1 MRDRK
6 SGYGACPNEEGCP
19 VEYTLDVI
27 GGKWKGLLLY
37 HLINGPIRFNEFR
50 RICPTITQRMLT
62 LQAQRTG
69 AGRHRSPRGL
79 SSSAPEGGIFVNRIR
94 PDPGPDHS
102 KNEGMGRNL
111 QKPEAAPEIGG
122 GTVLVSALSWEGN
135 GMSSV
140 KWMGKGQA
148 SEIDR
153 RTRLMI

>member
-62 LQAQRTG
+62 LQLRELEQDG
-69 AGRHRSPRGL
+69 IVHREVYHQVPPKVEYSLTEFGQTLVPIILKMKEWGETYK
-79 SSSAPEGGIFVNRIR
+79 S
-94 PDPGPDHS
+94 
-102 KNEGMGRNL
+102 
-111 QKPEAAPEIGG
+111 QKPLPK
-122 GTVLVSALSWEGN
+122 SAGVES
-135 GMSSV
+135 
-140 KWMGKGQA
+140 
-148 SEIDR
+148 
-153 RTRLMI
+153 